1 MDTPKSPEVDDVQD
15 DSISESTMNLHLEES
30 LSSTSDAEVCELNQA
45 GEDLNARIEYL
56 SSLLGGNAFDFS
68 DEELQNIA
76 VDASPL
82 KQRLILDVISSLKM
96 AAHK

>member
-1 MDTPKSPEVDDVQD
+1 MQGL
-15 DSISESTMNLHLEES
+15 SISAPFLVGMHK
-30 LSSTSDAEVCELNQA
+30 
-45 GEDLNARIEYL
+45 
-56 SSLLGGNAFDFS
+56 FDFS